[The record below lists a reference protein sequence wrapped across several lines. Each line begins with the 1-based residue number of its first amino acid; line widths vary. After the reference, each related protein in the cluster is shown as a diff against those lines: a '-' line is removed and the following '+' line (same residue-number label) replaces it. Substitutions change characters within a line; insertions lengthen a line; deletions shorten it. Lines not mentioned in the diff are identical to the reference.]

1 MEFAQSISGI
11 VQTTLDQRSANSIST
26 QKIFSS
32 HDNGRSF
39 NSVVNL
45 SNSTQT
51 ASEDF
56 RIDAHGNHV
65 AVFRWQRAAAVG
77 ANEQPAVRIR

>member
-11 VQTTLDQRSANSIST
+11 VQTTLDQRLLPNSIST

-65 AVFRWQRAAAVG
+65 AVFRWQRVLPWPRS
-77 ANEQPAVRIR
+77 NQQSE

>member
-11 VQTTLDQRSANSIST
+11 VQTTLDQEAVANSIST

-51 ASEDF
+51 DSEDF

-77 ANEQPAVRIR
+77 PRSNQQSE

>member
-1 MEFAQSISGI
+1 MKLENLKYITWVRDCS
-11 VQTTLDQRSANSIST
+11 NSISP
-26 QKIFSS
+26 QKTFSS

-56 RIDAHGNHV
+56 RMDAHGSHV
-65 AVFRWQRAAAVG
+65 AVFCWERAAGAG
-77 ANEQPAVRIR
+77 ANE